1 MIAFA
6 TEAVAQGPAT
16 QFAANG
22 IPVHWY
28 LMASLFLFVIGLLV
42 VITRRNLLF
51 LLMGIELI
59 LNAASLNFVAFGSY
73 RGMNS
78 LLDGSVISL
87 FIIVLAAAEAVIALA
102 IVLNVFGLF
111 HSVRSEDPNL
121 LRE

>member
-1 MIAFA
+1 MIGLLS
-6 TEAVAQGPAT
+6 TLSMS
-16 QFAANG
+16 AANG

-28 LMASLFLFVIGLLV
+28 LMVSLFLFVIGLLI
-42 VITRRNLLF
+42 VITRRNLIYILI
-51 LLMGIELI
+51 GIEFI

-73 RGMNS
+73 RGENS
-78 LLDGSVISL
+78 LVDASIFGV